1 MESQLASV
9 NDQVKE
15 ENKDYLDFLPIKQR
29 LSALSQRCS
38 LLRRNADEQEKK
50 LDRIVNEMTTFVTAT
65 GELRG
70 YIEVATDKLD
80 NLDPIHNDGE
90 VIKKQLAEVKVRMI
104 IVYEFFFS
112 MCLN

>member
-1 MESQLASV
+1 MESQVASL

-38 LLRRNADEQEKK
+38 LLRRNADDQEKK
-50 LDRIVNEMTTFVTAT
+50 LDKIVNEMTIFVTAT

-90 VIKKQLAEVKVRMI
+90 VIEKQLAEVKVRMI
-104 IVYEFFFS
+104 IVFEIFS
-112 MCLN
+112 M